1 MFRILLL
8 IIFLGCIIYPVFC
21 LLQAKLINKTDIKT
35 NLNLDIYNA
44 FTSLSN
50 FDEKFIKRNEQHIKK
65 LMQTWYSYS
74 EDIFDKM
81 KNIAKLNN
89 KIVDLNTKLQPSDTK
104 QTIYVFYEQYKQTFD
119 SSLKEM
125 IQNNVSGKTISNFF
139 DNYYMQ
145 FKDTLDKL
153 ETIKDAQDN
162 SLLNENLEKLNQL
175 KEIEKQNK

>member
-1 MFRILLL
+1 MFRIILL
-8 IIFLGCIIYPVFC
+8 IIFFSCIIYPIFC
-21 LLQAKLINKTDIKT
+21 LLQSKLIKKDIQN

-44 FTSLSN
+44 FKSLSN
-50 FDEKFIKRNEQHIKK
+50 FDEKFIKKNEQHIKK
-65 LMQTWYSYS
+65 LMQSWHSYS

-81 KNIAKLNN
+81 KNIEKLNN
-89 KIVDLNTKLQPSDTK
+89 KIVDLNAKLQPSDTK
-104 QTIYVFYEQYKQTFD
+104 QNIYIFYEQYKQTFD

-125 IQNNVSGKTISNFF
+125 IENNVSGKTISNFF

-153 ETIKDAQDN
+153 ESIKDEQDN

-175 KEIEKQNK
+175 KEIEKQTK

>member
-1 MFRILLL
+1 MVRLLLL
-8 IIFLGCIIYPVFC
+8 IIFFGCIIYPILCV
-21 LLQAKLINKTDIKT
+21 LQSKLINNNIKN
-35 NLNLDIYNA
+35 NLNLDIYDA

-50 FDEKFIKRNEQHIKK
+50 FDEKFLKKNEQNIKK
-65 LMQTWYSYS
+65 LMQAWHSYS
-74 EDIFDKM
+74 DDIFDKM
-81 KNIAKLNN
+81 KNIEQLNN
-89 KIVDLNTKLQPSDTK
+89 KIIDFNTNLQPNDTK

-153 ETIKDAQDN
+153 ETIKDAQDS
-162 SLLNENLEKLNQL
+162 SLLNNNLEKLHRL